1 MAPRFRRGSLDG
13 TGADLPM
20 RCSIVSLCE
29 VQSPVVVNCKQKVII
44 PASLAHVIADGVV
57 WAGLASGVI
66 VAVAEPPMI
75 ALLRRLTVLDVPGE
89 RSSHSVPTPRGG
101 GAPIALGLLAAAAV
115 APGAGDPRLAFAAAV
130 GFFGLLGLVDDLRG
144 LPALSRLALATVGAA
159 GVATLLVLRLSLPP
173 VALDRK
179 SVV

>member
-1 MAPRFRRGSLDG
+1 MAPRSRLGSLGG
-13 TGADLPM
+13 TGAKFPM
-20 RCSIVSLCE
+20 RRFIASPCE
-29 VQSPVVVNCKQKVII
+29 VQSPIVVNYKQNVIV
-44 PASLAHVIADGVV
+44 PASLAHVIGDGVV
-57 WAGLASGVI
+57 WAGLASGLI

-75 ALLRRLTVLDVPGE
+75 ALLRRHTVLDVPGE

-144 LPALSRLALATVGAA
+144 LSALSRLALAAA
-159 GVATLLVLRLSLPP
+159 GSTGV
-173 VALDRK
+173 
-179 SVV
+179 